1 MNISQNKINA
11 NELELKISL
20 QKEDIQHNL
29 PQVASDIG
37 KDLEVPGFRKGKVP
51 FEVIEQKF
59 GQEYLYEEA
68 AKISLKDAYAN
79 YIIEHKIDVVD
90 QPEVNFSKFVLDGD
104 VEFIAKVKILPEV
117 DLPNYKKIGQEVS
130 KEKKAMTV
138 EDKELQDTLKYIVE
152 SRATYTSIDE
162 PGKEGYIAEID
173 YIISKASLDTDNII
187 EKQEKYRVV
196 IGQEPIFQ
204 ELNKELIGLKKGD
217 EKEITITFPSDYI
230 EKDLQGTTAKM
241 KIVVKDILEKKLPTL
256 DDEFAKSLGEFENMS
271 SLQNSI
277 KDGIL
282 KEKENNENERIR
294 SLILSKIREKIKI
307 EPPESLVTRELDYML
322 EDIKHRIMHLGF
334 TFEDY
339 LKQINK
345 TEDKIREEL
354 TKEAKQKV
362 LDALIVRE
370 IVKRENIVIEPKEL
384 NDKINELM
392 IALSYQ
398 VEDPTKINK
407 ESIKSY
413 AQELCEN
420 EKVFD
425 LLLKGD
431 SKGDLK

>member
-1 MNISQNKINA
+1 
-11 NELELKISL
+11 
-20 QKEDIQHNL
+20 
-29 PQVASDIG
+29 
-37 KDLEVPGFRKGKVP
+37 
-51 FEVIEQKF
+51 
-59 GQEYLYEEA
+59 
-68 AKISLKDAYAN
+68 
-79 YIIEHKIDVVD
+79 
-90 QPEVNFSKFVLDGD
+90 
-104 VEFIAKVKILPEV
+104 
-117 DLPNYKKIGQEVS
+117 
-130 KEKKAMTV
+130 
-138 EDKELQDTLKYIVE
+138 
-152 SRATYTSIDE
+152 
-162 PGKEGYIAEID
+162 
-173 YIISKASLDTDNII
+173 
-187 EKQEKYRVV
+187 
-196 IGQEPIFQ
+196 
-204 ELNKELIGLKKGD
+204 
-217 EKEITITFPSDYI
+217 
-230 EKDLQGTTAKM
+230 
-241 KIVVKDILEKKLPTL
+241 
-256 DDEFAKSLGEFENMS
+256 
-271 SLQNSI
+271 
-277 KDGIL
+277 GIL